1 MNNSHELE
9 NINYNYSNLSYRLT
23 KRLDKKTK
31 KKNGIYFTP
40 PKTIKKNLEYHY

>member
-31 KKNGIYFTP
+31 KKMEFILLLL
-40 PKTIKKNLEYHY
+40 KL